1 MPDNE
6 KIRVLFVC
14 TGNIC
19 RSPTAEGVFVHYVDE
34 AGLGDRIAADSAG
47 THGYHIGDP
56 PDPRSI
62 RMAASRGVDIAAQ
75 RARKV
80 TGEDFDAFDYIVAMD
95 TSHLNALEQMRGGGK
110 AKLALLLPYGDSGR
124 KDVPDPYYLQER
136 AFAEAFDLI
145 ENGILGFLAH
155 LRLNHQ
161 DSLAA

>member
-1 MPDNE
+1 
-6 KIRVLFVC
+6 V
-14 TGNIC
+14 
-19 RSPTAEGVFVHYVDE
+19 TA
-34 AGLGDRIAADSAG
+34 
-47 THGYHIGDP
+47 
-56 PDPRSI
+56 
-62 RMAASRGVDIAAQ
+62 
-75 RARKV
+75 
-80 TGEDFDAFDYIVAMD
+80 EDFDAFDYIVAMD
-95 TSHLNALEQMRGGGK
+95 TSHLNALGQMRGGGK